1 MAKKNLTHYAVH
13 VFSID
18 NENTRLENSH
28 VCTGKTDLDDYF
40 ASIIQ
45 PWDIVDTQVHREK
58 GIKYYLYAILQTDE
72 VNQVDKTSLMSIVIS
87 KV

>member
-1 MAKKNLTHYAVH
+1 MAKKNLTKYAVH

-28 VCTGKTDLDDYF
+28 VCSSKADLDNYF
-40 ASIIQ
+40 SSLIQ
-45 PWDIVDTQVHREK
+45 SWNIVDSQSHSEK
-58 GIKYYLYAILQTDE
+58 GIKYHLYAIRQTDE
-72 VNQVDKTSLMSIVIS
+72 VTHLENTSLMSIVIS